1 MLDFLSVRGPC
12 IKVRKHI
19 WWPQPKANTVSCLPW
34 EISHWLW
41 TEIKN
46 MWWWFIVIWQR
57 ILQLT
62 FSSDKATR
70 YFSELIGSLGTC
82 QFYQIY
88 LFIVLTVILMNSFL
102 WGGCGS
108 GDRAKRWSPNYMIVK
123 TNLLDHLQW
132 NHKNTH
138 KNNRDEYLYW
148 YGLGKDRMSQ
158 WKISAY
164 KGLNLNAGTC
174 S

>member
-1 MLDFLSVRGPC
+1 MFTLGDITLTPNWN
-12 IKVRKHI
+12 KKH
-19 WWPQPKANTVSCLPW
+19 V
-34 EISHWLW
+34 ER
-41 TEIKN
+41 
-46 MWWWFIVIWQR
+46 FIVIWQR

-82 QFYQIY
+82 QFYQNN
-88 LFIVLTVILMNSFL
+88 LFIVLMVILMNSFL

-108 GDRAKRWSPNYMIVK
+108 GDRAKRWSPN
-123 TNLLDHLQW
+123 LLDHLQW

-138 KNNRDEYLYW
+138 KNNRDGYLCC
-148 YGLGKDRMSQ
+148 YGPGKERMSQ

-164 KGLNLNAGTC
+164 KGLNPKSGHAPNETALVSMVSYLLPDLDQGSHWAPDSLRCNLAET
-174 S
+174 